1 MAGPGGLEG
10 SCSAGC
16 SQSSQTVF
24 FAPHIIM
31 FLLCSLTLCENN
43 TSSLIKLSIEVNI
56 SISLPT
62 PHLQNFELYFCPVL
76 FPKCPIG
83 STKQY
88 LCSKCTSL
96 LVLNLSTNLF
106 TAWSKVLQVLN
117 ILNTVYTVRFF
128 SSKCSLFHNSNL
140 FIYCIIHILYTGCA
154 KI

>member
-83 STKQY
+83 STIQY
-88 LCSKCTSL
+88 FCSKCTSL
-96 LVLNLSTNLF
+96 LVLNLSTYLF
-106 TAWSKVLQVLN
+106 TAWSRVLLNPLTPNDAYSGRTVPLTSKVALY
-117 ILNTVYTVRFF
+117 I
-128 SSKCSLFHNSNL
+128 
-140 FIYCIIHILYTGCA
+140 FIQQI
-154 KI
+154 